1 MAYKNHLKL
10 PLIGTDVFLSRL
22 SVPSSIMFSATIDAK
37 ILQEAIGSA
46 KVLVDECKLR
56 LDSDSFRI
64 RAVDPANVGMVD
76 LELSPSAFVS
86 YESDGVV
93 LGINL
98 SRLSDITNIARSDEN
113 IDLDFDEEAQKLTI
127 RAGGL
132 RYTLALID
140 PASIRKEP
148 DLPDLDLP
156 AKVVIEGRSLDQ
168 GIKAADMV
176 SDHIAL
182 GVDPDSKT
190 FYIRAKGD
198 TDDVQLE
205 LKQDEVISLQPALA
219 HSLFSL
225 DYFKD
230 MNKAIPKSTPVT
242 LSIGEEYPIQINFP
256 IADGNGQVTYLL
268 APRIQSD

>member
-1 MAYKNHLKL
+1 
-10 PLIGTDVFLSRL
+10 
-22 SVPSSIMFSATIDAK
+22 MFSATIEAK
-37 ILQEAIGSA
+37 ILQEAISSA

-56 LDSDSFRI
+56 LDSDGFRI

-76 LELSPSAFVS
+76 LELSTSAFVS

-98 SRLSDITNIARSDEN
+98 SRLSDITNIARSDET
-113 IDLDFDEEAQKLTI
+113 IDLEFDEEVQKLTI
-127 RAGGL
+127 QAGGL
-132 RYTLALID
+132 QYTLSLID
-140 PASIRKEP
+140 PSSIRKEP

-156 AKVVIEGRSLDQ
+156 AKVVIEGRNLDQ

-182 GVDPDSKT
+182 GVDPESQT

-198 TDDVQLE
+198 TDNVQLE
-205 LKQDEVISLQPALA
+205 LKQDEVISLQPSLA

-242 LSIGEEYPIQINFP
+242 LSMGEEYPIQINFP

>member
-1 MAYKNHLKL
+1 
-10 PLIGTDVFLSRL
+10 
-22 SVPSSIMFSATIDAK
+22 MFSATIDAK
-37 ILQEAIGSA
+37 VLQEAIGSA

-56 LDSDSFRI
+56 LDNDSFRI

-76 LELSPSAFVS
+76 IELSPSAFVS
-86 YESDGVV
+86 YESDGVL

-98 SRLSDITNIARSDEN
+98 SRLSDITNIARSDET
-113 IDLDFDEEAQKLTI
+113 IDLEFDEETQKLTI

-132 RYTLALID
+132 QYTLSLID
-140 PASIRKEP
+140 PNSIRKAPE
-148 DLPDLDLP
+148 LPDLDLP
-156 AKVVIEGRSLDQ
+156 AKVVIEGSNLDQ

-182 GVDPDSKT
+182 GVDPESQT

-198 TDDVQLE
+198 TDNVQLE
-205 LKQDEVISLQPALA
+205 LKQDELISFQPALA

-230 MNKAIPKSTPVT
+230 MNKAIPKSTSVT
-242 LSIGEEYPIQINFP
+242 LSIGEEYPIKINFP

>member
-1 MAYKNHLKL
+1 M
-10 PLIGTDVFLSRL
+10 
-22 SVPSSIMFSATIDAK
+22 TI
-37 ILQEAIGSA
+37 Q
-46 KVLVDECKLR
+46 
-56 LDSDSFRI
+56 
-64 RAVDPANVGMVD
+64 
-76 LELSPSAFVS
+76 
-86 YESDGVV
+86 
-93 LGINL
+93 
-98 SRLSDITNIARSDEN
+98 
-113 IDLDFDEEAQKLTI
+113 
-127 RAGGL
+127 AGGL
-132 RYTLALID
+132 QYTLSLID

-156 AKVVIEGRSLDQ
+156 AKVVIEGRNLDQ

-182 GVDPDSKT
+182 GVDPESQT

-198 TDDVQLE
+198 TDNVQLE
-205 LKQDEVISLQPALA
+205 LKQDEVISLQPSLA

-242 LSIGEEYPIQINFP
+242 LSMGEEYPIQINFP

>member
-1 MAYKNHLKL
+1 
-10 PLIGTDVFLSRL
+10 
-22 SVPSSIMFSATIDAK
+22 MFSATIDAK
-37 ILQEAIGSA
+37 VLQEAIGSA

-56 LDSDSFRI
+56 LDNDSFRI

-76 LELSPSAFVS
+76 IELSPSAFVS
-86 YESDGVV
+86 YESDGVL

-98 SRLSDITNIARSDEN
+98 SRLSDITNIARSDET
-113 IDLDFDEEAQKLTI
+113 IDLEFDEETQKLTI

-132 RYTLALID
+132 QYTLSLID
-140 PASIRKEP
+140 PNSIRKEP
-148 DLPDLDLP
+148 ELPDLDLP
-156 AKVVIEGRSLDQ
+156 AKVVIEGSNLDQ

-182 GVDPDSKT
+182 GVDPESQT

-198 TDDVQLE
+198 TDNVQLE
-205 LKQDEVISLQPALA
+205 LKQDELISFQPALA

-230 MNKAIPKSTPVT
+230 MNKAIPKSTSVT
-242 LSIGEEYPIQINFP
+242 LSIGEEYPIKINFP